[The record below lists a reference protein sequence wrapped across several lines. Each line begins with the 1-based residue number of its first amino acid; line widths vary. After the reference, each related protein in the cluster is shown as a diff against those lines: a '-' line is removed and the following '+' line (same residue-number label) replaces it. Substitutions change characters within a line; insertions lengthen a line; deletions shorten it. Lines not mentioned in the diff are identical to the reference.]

1 MQITIAGGDANET
14 VGSSRKVARDVDIEN
29 FTVLDQV
36 GEEDG
41 DKTEATSK
49 PEQNQN
55 KTSIKNEEPVDL
67 EKVVIKR
74 REKKDDRKST
84 DGKDLIVKKPSSLIS
99 KLAKRKQTMSS
110 SQLEEKEMTDQERSE
125 IRKRCKAKYAEE
137 EKVTEK
143 VISMAM
149 DLSQFDE
156 SETCQLIDSILK
168 EELEETG
175 EENCNSIKDNVSSE
189 EDSQSLHLENNT
201 ETELASEAGKV
212 TNQIEA
218 AAPVQSVDDGHD
230 QLDFEAEDT
239 EE

>member
-1 MQITIAGGDANET
+1 MT
-14 VGSSRKVARDVDIEN
+14 
-29 FTVLDQV
+29 FLFLCQV

-125 IRKRCKAKYAEE
+125 IRKRCKAKVMFI
-137 EKVTEK
+137 K
-143 VISMAM
+143 
-149 DLSQFDE
+149 
-156 SETCQLIDSILK
+156 IL
-168 EELEETG
+168 
-175 EENCNSIKDNVSSE
+175 NIC
-189 EDSQSLHLENNT
+189 LHL
-201 ETELASEAGKV
+201 KYV
-212 TNQIEA
+212 TSMQKKRKL
-218 AAPVQSVDDGHD
+218 QRR
-230 QLDFEAEDT
+230 
-239 EE
+239 